1 MSKLKVNKRPLRKTP
16 VGDMREKI
24 LIRQR
29 STGSPGFD
37 NPAKFKEDYKTI
49 ANPWAKVVTNI
60 SGKKIFDGVNE
71 GTGGGI
77 VLSST
82 HVFTIRYREGI
93 TSEHR
98 VDYKGN
104 NYNIQRIVNPEER
117 NIELQLYCKLLG
129 DRELEANK

>member
-1 MSKLKVNKRPLRKTP
+1 MSKLKVDRRPLRKTP
-16 VGDMREKI
+16 VGDMRERI

-29 STGSPGFD
+29 DVGTPDFD
-37 NPAKFKEDYKTI
+37 NPAKYKEDYKTI
-49 ANPWAKVVTNI
+49 ASVWAKVVTNI

-71 GTGGGI
+71 STGGGI

-82 HVFTIRYREGI
+82 HVFTIRYREGV

-98 VDYKGN
+98 VDFKGN
-104 NYNIQRIVNPEER
+104 NYDIQRVVNPEER

-129 DRELEANK
+129 DRELEANQ